1 MTSNQ
6 QQNEVSVPPSPSSST
21 ASVYSMWDAFE
32 HVLLFISLYT
42 VAISI
47 ALMLHLFVD
56 KWSPDIFRSGYGFS
70 PSFASFQPY
79 LLRGYMAALIVS
91 YPIFSFLFL
100 KIAGRTKNLP
110 SLRNLRARKIFIYL
124 TLIGTFIISMI
135 SIIQIVLNFL
145 NGNIT
150 VNFLLHF
157 FVTFGISGLIFMY
170 YVSQVKGDRQIH
182 A

>member
-1 MTSNQ
+1 MPSNQ
-6 QQNEVSVPPSPSSST
+6 EQNEVNFSPSPLPPTVST
-21 ASVYSMWDAFE
+21 HSMWDAFE

-42 VAISI
+42 VATSI

-56 KWSPDIFRSGYGFS
+56 KWSPDIIRSEYAFS
-70 PSFASFQPY
+70 SSLASFQSS

-100 KIAGRTKNLP
+100 KIAGRTKSLP

-124 TLIGTFIISMI
+124 TLVGTFIISMI

-157 FVTFGISGLIFMY
+157 FVTFGISGLIFTY
-170 YVSQVKGDRQIH
+170 YVSQVKEDRQAH